1 MCPLI
6 SLADILKSQCP
17 SICTESSQCRGYF
30 LRARAICVSES
41 VGGEGGS
48 VLEDLSHSCRGAVF
62 ELGAEQGHLLATV
75 LPGLD
80 FARYCGREEAF
91 LVLTAA
97 GSEALE
103 EQHAPQRTAAAR
115 RLRKHRFG
123 KGSSI
128 VTFYR
133 KYSWALTFA
142 TF

>member
-1 MCPLI
+1 
-6 SLADILKSQCP
+6 
-17 SICTESSQCRGYF
+17 
-30 LRARAICVSES
+30 LRRRAICVSAS
-41 VGGEGGS
+41 VGGEGWS

-115 RLRKHRFG
+115 RLRRHRFG
-123 KGSSI
+123 KVSYT

-133 KYSWALTFA
+133 KYSRALTFA
-142 TF
+142 TFLPVACAAAPAP